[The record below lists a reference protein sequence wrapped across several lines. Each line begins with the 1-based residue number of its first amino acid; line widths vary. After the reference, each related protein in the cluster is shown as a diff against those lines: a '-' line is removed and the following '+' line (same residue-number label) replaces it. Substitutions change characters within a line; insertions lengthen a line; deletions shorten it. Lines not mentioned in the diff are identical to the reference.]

1 LTQNV
6 FVYVQDGANSGIHAR
21 DPTGKYFTIIE
32 DIRENSF
39 INGETTGLTFSPDN
53 MRMYV
58 SYQLGYILEIWRLDG
73 EPFTGD
79 VVDIKYHTDTA

>member
-1 LTQNV
+1 
-6 FVYVQDGANSGIHAR
+6 
-21 DPTGKYFTIIE
+21 
-32 DIRENSF
+32 
-39 INGETTGLTFSPDN
+39 
-53 MRMYV
+53 MYV